1 MKNVAYESDLSA
13 TLFYRNLLG
22 FQKFWAFLGIFN
34 QFLSTQNVNVA
45 RFAMSNETFSV
56 IFKHCV
62 VVIRT
67 AVEQDPFMSPQ
78 RPQTQLKVTTSRV
91 HLGKNLSSKS

>member
-13 TLFYRNLLG
+13 TLFLPQSFR
-22 FQKFWAFLGIFN
+22 FSKILGIFN

-56 IFKHCV
+56 IFKHC
-62 VVIRT
+62 
-67 AVEQDPFMSPQ
+67 
-78 RPQTQLKVTTSRV
+78 
-91 HLGKNLSSKS
+91 GKN

>member
-1 MKNVAYESDLSA
+1 MLEFLTIFVQLKLTWLI
-13 TLFYRNLLG
+13 TLFKHKLASL
-22 FQKFWAFLGIFN
+22 AL
-34 QFLSTQNVNVA
+34 
-45 RFAMSNETFSV
+45 SNETFSV